1 MYIIHICKKLQSQRN
16 EEGSTPVKRGKKR
29 LKRGAEA
36 SVKGAPDTH
45 CAPRE
50 GLEEPNGVWASVQTA
65 AEGGR
70 GTGTR
75 SEGGRRRDTHAQ
87 ITLKDTQRPRGGGG
101 GQEPL
106 PREVPFRLQPP
117 SELRRVFIREL
128 LGHSQRRS
136 VAAPSSPPHRASRR
150 PPCHRQTRSRG
161 RQRGKENNL
170 AAPNPD

>member
-1 MYIIHICKKLQSQRN
+1 MYIIHICKKLQSQRS

-29 LKRGAEA
+29 PKRGAEA
-36 SVKGAPDTH
+36 SRARRTPT
-45 CAPRE
+45 APRE
-50 GLEEPNGVWASVQTA
+50 KSWRNRTEYGLRFRRLRR
-65 AEGGR
+65 EGGEPEHALKGVAA
-70 GTGTR
+70 GTLTLR
-75 SEGGRRRDTHAQ
+75 SRSKTPKGRGGR
-87 ITLKDTQRPRGGGG
+87 

-136 VAAPSSPPHRASRR
+136 VAAPSPPPHRASRG